1 MLLKQVIGHRVNIT
15 SSVSFCSPISCQT
28 RTRRIL
34 SMKRWKVKV
43 KVLYWWTT
51 TYINNLLTLSL
62 KHMTGLFNQ
71 SKEMMKLTQIVSSKN
86 LKSTYTSGY
95 GATITRSWLFRDR
108 SRSFNNIGSSSKLA
122 YEKILTIKFDQPLLF
137 L

>member
-1 MLLKQVIGHRVNIT
+1 
-15 SSVSFCSPISCQT
+15 
-28 RTRRIL
+28 
-34 SMKRWKVKV
+34 
-43 KVLYWWTT
+43 
-51 TYINNLLTLSL
+51 
-62 KHMTGLFNQ
+62 MTGLFNQ
-71 SKEMMKLTQIVSSKN
+71 SKEMMKLTQFVSSVGSKN

>member
-34 SMKRWKVKV
+34 SMKRSKVKV

-108 SRSFNNIGSSSKLA
+108 SRSFNNIGSSSK
-122 YEKILTIKFDQPLLF
+122 IFTIKFDKPLLF